1 MRSRFVGG
9 IVAAAAAAVVV
20 AGCSSPSTP
29 TAAPSGAPASAA
41 PSSAA
46 AVSAEHNNADVVF
59 AQGMIPHHEQAVA
72 MSSQAGTRAAS
83 QEVKDLAARIDQ
95 GQGPEIAQM
104 TQMLQA
110 WGAPRPQPGASSMPG
125 MSGMSMGA
133 MPMQGMMSDEQMQQL
148 ATLSGPAFD
157 RAFLQMMMEHHAG
170 AIQMAQLEQTQGL
183 NPQAK
188 QLAGA
193 IITAQQQEIT
203 EMQAMS
209 NRV

>member
-9 IVAAAAAAVVV
+9 IVAAATAAVLV

-29 TAAPSGAPASAA
+29 AAAPSGTSASVA

-46 AVSAEHNNADVVF
+46 AVSVEHNDSDVMF
-59 AQGMIPHHEQAVA
+59 AQGMIPHHEQAIA

-95 GQGPEIAQM
+95 GQGPEIQQM

-125 MSGMSMGA
+125 MAGMGMGA
-133 MPMQGMMSDEQMQQL
+133 MPMQGMMSNDQMQQL
-148 ATLSGPAFD
+148 ATQSGPTFD
-157 RAFLQMMMEHHAG
+157 RNFLQMMMQHHAG
-170 AIQMAQLEQTQGL
+170 AIQMAQIEQVQGV

-193 IITAQQQEIT
+193 IISAQQQEIT
-203 EMQAMS
+203 EMQAILS
-209 NRV
+209 RV

>member
-1 MRSRFVGG
+1 MRPRLVGG
-9 IVAAAAAAVVV
+9 IVAAATAAVVI

-29 TAAPSGAPASAA
+29 AAAPSGAPASAA

-46 AVSAEHNNADVVF
+46 AVSAEHNNADVTF
-59 AQGMIPHHEQAVA
+59 AQGMIPHHEQAIA

-95 GQGPEIAQM
+95 GQGPEIQQM

-125 MSGMSMGA
+125 MAMGA
-133 MPMQGMMSDEQMQQL
+133 MPMQGMMSNDQMQQL

-157 RAFLQMMMEHHAG
+157 RTFLQMMMQHHAG
-170 AIQMAQLEQTQGL
+170 AIQMAQLEQAQGL

-193 IITAQQQEIT
+193 IIAAQQQEIT
-203 EMQAMS
+203 EMQAMLS
-209 NRV
+209 RV